1 MVVCDHCRTDS
12 LDARTMSAYDRLIAA
27 MEAGEPPVI
36 VEALKDR
43 CVRAENAAIRYW
55 DALVRLEAGM
65 PEGRLGVPWI
75 L

>member
-1 MVVCDHCRTDS
+1 MTGAMAS
-12 LDARTMSAYDRLIAA
+12 SPDALTVAAYDRLIAA
-27 MEAGEPPVI
+27 MQSGEPPVI

-43 CVRAENAAIRYW
+43 CMRAENAAIRYW

-65 PEGRLGVPWI
+65 PQGRLGVPWI